1 MELKEHESMETRT
14 EREMAEQEV
23 PVEEKKLDKEALKK
37 KYGKVYRISAS
48 FAEDDETEEE
58 IKVSFIFKKPLTAS
72 LNRYLRTASKNMTS
86 STTAFLLDNIIP
98 EQKEELEKKIRD
110 YPALTIGI
118 GQKLLNVLGL
128 SDNINITKL

>member
-1 MELKEHESMETRT
+1 MTEPEASQEDKE
-14 EREMAEQEV
+14 
-23 PVEEKKLDKEALKK
+23 LDKEMLKK
-37 KYGKVYRISAS
+37 KYGKVYQISAS

-72 LNRYLRTASKNMTS
+72 LNRYLRTASKNMTN

-98 EQKEELEKKIRD
+98 EQKEELEKKIGE

-128 SDNINITKL
+128 SDNINLTKL

>member
-1 MELKEHESMETRT
+1 MESKEYENMETRT
-14 EREMAEQEV
+14 AGEMAEQEV
-23 PVEEKKLDKEALKK
+23 SVEGKKLDKEALKK
-37 KYGKVYRISAS
+37 KYGKIYQISAS

-98 EQKEELEKKIRD
+98 EQKEELEKKIGE

-128 SDNINITKL
+128 SDNINLTKL

>member
-1 MELKEHESMETRT
+1 MELKEYEGMEAKTT
-14 EREMAEQEV
+14 DGMTAQETDRED
-23 PVEEKKLDKEALKK
+23 KGLDKEMLKK
-37 KYGKVYRISAS
+37 KYGKVYQISAS

-72 LNRYLRTASKNMTS
+72 LNRYLRTASKNMTG

-98 EQKEELEKKIRD
+98 EQKEELEKKIGE

-128 SDNINITKL
+128 SDNINLTKL

>member
-1 MELKEHESMETRT
+1 MESKEYEGMEAKTT
-14 EREMAEQEV
+14 DVMTVQGTDRED
-23 PVEEKKLDKEALKK
+23 KGLDKEMLKK
-37 KYGKVYRISAS
+37 KYGKVYQISAS

-72 LNRYLRTASKNMTS
+72 LNRYLRTASKNMTG

-98 EQKEELEKKIRD
+98 EQKEELEKKIGE

-128 SDNINITKL
+128 SDNINLTKL